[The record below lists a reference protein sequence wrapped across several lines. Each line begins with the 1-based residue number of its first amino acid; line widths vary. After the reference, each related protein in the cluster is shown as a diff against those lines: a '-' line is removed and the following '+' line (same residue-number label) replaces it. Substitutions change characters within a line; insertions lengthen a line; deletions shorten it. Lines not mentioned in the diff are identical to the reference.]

1 MICRVHP
8 GFNTLSCHKFIFR
21 NMLQCLY
28 LYSEEME
35 DFIEDDRRCDCDKT
49 DSCRKCGEQCD
60 INCNEAFLCSGEC
73 AAKEIKT
80 KMLIAPF
87 W

>member
-1 MICRVHP
+1 
-8 GFNTLSCHKFIFR
+8 
-21 NMLQCLY
+21 
-28 LYSEEME
+28 ME